1 MRNAPS
7 RSCKEAVVTT
17 TASSRPP
24 VSTAP
29 CRVRPVISFPPS
41 YWLLSVGTVSAARR
55 AHSITAAVGTGPRPI
70 GRTRPPPDT
79 GAGAVDEGGS
89 VVVAVPAEG
98 LHRGR
103 AGGGTAARAG
113 WSDPRWG
120 SRRRPSARISRSA
133 SHARRHGV
141 LRGVSCRAAAY
152 DVLRRSPEQTRD
164 PAELIAAG
172 GVGGGAHFALKVH
185 SGRWSWPTG
194 TRMRRGPR
202 RAVSGAARWSS
213 SP

>member
-103 AGGGTAARAG
+103 AGGALRHGPAGRTPGGVPVGVRAPGPADRRAMPVVMVSSVVSRAG
-113 WSDPRWG
+113 QRRTTSYDGHLNRPATRPNS
-120 SRRRPSARISRSA
+120 SRRGASAVG
-133 SHARRHGV
+133 HT
-141 LRGVSCRAAAY
+141 
-152 DVLRRSPEQTRD
+152 SP
-164 PAELIAAG
+164 
-172 GVGGGAHFALKVH
+172 
-185 SGRWSWPTG
+185 
-194 TRMRRGPR
+194 
-202 RAVSGAARWSS
+202 
-213 SP
+213 

>member
-103 AGGGTAARAG
+103 AGGHCGTGRLVG
-113 WSDPRWG
+113 PQVG
-120 SRRRPSARISRSA
+120 FPSASERQAQPIGEPCPS
-133 SHARRHGV
+133 
-141 LRGVSCRAAAY
+141 
-152 DVLRRSPEQTRD
+152 
-164 PAELIAAG
+164 
-172 GVGGGAHFALKVH
+172 
-185 SGRWSWPTG
+185 SWCPPWCLVPG
-194 TRMRRGPR
+194 
-202 RAVSGAARWSS
+202 S
-213 SP
+213 